1 MKASTILAASVV
13 ACVLGVGVRA
23 QAQDAP
29 KEHSMTGCLAKGD
42 ATGTFKLTDLEKGPK
57 EVVIAETTANLT
69 PHVGH
74 KVEITGVAV
83 PGKDKTHTM
92 KVTAVKMIS
101 TTCP

>member
-1 MKASTILAASVV
+1 MKALIVQLAFA
-13 ACVLGVGVRA
+13 ACVLGFGDHA
-23 QAQDAP
+23 QAQGAP
-29 KEHSMTGCLAKGD
+29 AEHSMTGCLATGD
-42 ATGTFKLTDLEKGPK
+42 DAGTFKLTNLEKGPK

-69 PHVGH
+69 PHLGH

-101 TTCP
+101 TKCP